1 MHVPSITSK
10 LVQSPTIEVKSIVQF
25 QMQTMTKTMNQYEQY
40 GVFEPSCR
48 DFLTQ
53 QLSKEEPRVSNI
65 ECKLTKQQLL
75 SSNRMMTEASPRQ
88 LQKLTSLLV
97 DVEASGEVT
106 STEEIASPDDVNFD
120 DMVYDAFAED
130 SDVFI
135 NSLKNKGD
143 IAGIDTFDD
152 LVSVTS
158 ITQNIN
164 KDAISEGS
172 DTGNK
177 GIKTG
182 ALAALVIGGVA
193 FILLIIAF
201 VYQVR
206 IHFADDDTFGDDTD
220 LDRLGLSLPPQ
231 NIDCPNVQSED
242 SAQRNDSNLSYAYS
256 LDNGIDSPNSLV
268 SASKQAWDGGASMRV
283 QREIIAPAG
292 KLGIIIDTSSQGP
305 IVHSVKSESV
315 LEGLVFEG
323 DLIIA
328 LDDED
333 TTTWSAHNL
342 TKLVASRSKCERKI
356 TLLSSVCL

>member
-1 MHVPSITSK
+1 
-10 LVQSPTIEVKSIVQF
+10 
-25 QMQTMTKTMNQYEQY
+25 MQIMTKTMNQYEQF

-48 DFLTQ
+48 DFLTK
-53 QLSKEEPRVSNI
+53 QLFNEEPRVSNI
-65 ECKLTKQQLL
+65 ECKVTNQQLL
-75 SSNRMMTEASPRQ
+75 SSGRMLNDASLRQ
-88 LQKLTSLLV
+88 LQESTSLLV
-97 DVEASGEVT
+97 DVEASGEVVPTEDIT
-106 STEEIASPDDVNFD
+106 SSNDVNFD

-130 SDVFI
+130 SDIFI

-143 IAGIDTFDD
+143 IAGIDTFDELD
-152 LVSVTS
+152 SVTS
-158 ITQNIN
+158 VTQNTN

-172 DTGNK
+172 GSSNK
-177 GIKTG
+177 GMKTG

-206 IHFADDDTFGDDTD
+206 IHFADDDSFDDDDD
-220 LDRLGLSLPPQ
+220 LDRLGLSLPPS
-231 NIDCPNVQSED
+231 NIDCPVVQSED

-256 LDNGIDSPNSLV
+256 LDNGIDSPNSFV
-268 SASKQAWDGGASMRV
+268 SAAKQAWDGGAPMRV
-283 QREIIAPAG
+283 QREIVAPAG

-305 IVHSVKSESV
+305 IVHSVKTASV

-333 TTTWSAHNL
+333 TSAWSAHNL
-342 TKLVASRSKCERKI
+342 TKLVASRSKFERKI
-356 TLLSSVCL
+356 TVLSTVSL